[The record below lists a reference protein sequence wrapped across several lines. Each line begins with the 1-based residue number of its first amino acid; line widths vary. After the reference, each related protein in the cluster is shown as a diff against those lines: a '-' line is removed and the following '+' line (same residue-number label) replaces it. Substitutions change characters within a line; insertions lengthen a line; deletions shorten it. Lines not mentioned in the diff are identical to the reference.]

1 VEKVDTRSNRAKVP
15 HKKHVTCSPAESL
28 QRTKKMVGQ
37 HSNNEFEFSGS
48 KKKARHKTVL
58 DVVQITEHESE
69 GYNSDESQ
77 NKVPVKETKR
87 AI

>member
-1 VEKVDTRSNRAKVP
+1 
-15 HKKHVTCSPAESL
+15 
-28 QRTKKMVGQ
+28 MVGQ

-48 KKKARHKTVL
+48 KKKAGHKTVL

-69 GYNSDESQ
+69 GNKSDEDK
-77 NKVPVKETKR
+77 NLVPVKETKR

>member
-1 VEKVDTRSNRAKVP
+1 
-15 HKKHVTCSPAESL
+15 
-28 QRTKKMVGQ
+28 MVGQ

-69 GYNSDESQ
+69 GNKSDEDK
-77 NKVPVKETKR
+77 NLVPVKETKR